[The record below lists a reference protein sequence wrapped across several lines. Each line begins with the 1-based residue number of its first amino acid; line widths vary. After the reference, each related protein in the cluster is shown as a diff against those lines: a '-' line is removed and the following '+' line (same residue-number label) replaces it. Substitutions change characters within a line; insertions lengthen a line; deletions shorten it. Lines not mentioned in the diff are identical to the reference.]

1 MAARSWILD
10 FEGYTEQGGKF
21 WVKELCILPC
31 DTLGDDECY
40 NYFIKSDDMTKTGC
54 YFWQFRRHAL
64 YKDFGDYYF
73 GEAIRDV
80 QIKIGD
86 GKVLVKGREK
96 ANFLREWFKVEELL
110 EQLCSFKK
118 SGGQVLSGS
127 ALKNKLCT
135 QKDFSTQR

>member
-1 MAARSWILD
+1 M
-10 FEGYTEQGGKF
+10 
-21 WVKELCILPC
+21 KELCILPC
-31 DTLGDDECY
+31 DTADDDECY

-54 YFWQFRRHAL
+54 YFWQFRRHGL

-80 QIKIGD
+80 QLKIGD

-96 ANFLREWFKVEELL
+96 ANFLKEWFNVEELS

-118 SGGQVLSGS
+118 SGGMVDKCCLVQHSKINCARRKCFLLRD
-127 ALKNKLCT
+127 AFNKSH
-135 QKDFSTQR
+135 KPV